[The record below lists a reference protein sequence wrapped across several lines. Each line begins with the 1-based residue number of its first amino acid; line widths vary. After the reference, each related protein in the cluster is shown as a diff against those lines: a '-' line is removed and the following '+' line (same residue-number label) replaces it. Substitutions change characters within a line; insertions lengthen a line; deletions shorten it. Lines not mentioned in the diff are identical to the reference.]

1 MGLEQ
6 VFGINVRRLR
16 KARGLTQEALA
27 HEVEID
33 VSYLGQIERGERNP
47 TLSVVERFAAV
58 LGASAPDLLRP
69 VSVSDRA
76 E

>member
-16 KARGLTQEALA
+16 RARGLTQEALA

-47 TLSVVERFAAV
+47 TLSVVERFAAA
-58 LGASAPDLLRP
+58 LGVFPPDLLRP
-69 VSVSDRA
+69 VSDPDGA